1 MIISYR
7 GEYTVLAGAE
17 VLVKLHLHKE
27 KFQVLAWHVL
37 MGRKE
42 VKPIIWPF
50 CYDYFK
56 ASGGGVI
63 QSPCS

>member
-17 VLVKLHLHKE
+17 VLVKLHLQKE
-27 KFQVLAWHVL
+27 KFQALAWHVL
-37 MGRKE
+37 RGRKE
-42 VKPIIWPF
+42 VRPIIWPF
-50 CYDYFK
+50 CCDYFK
-56 ASGGGVI
+56 ASVDGVI